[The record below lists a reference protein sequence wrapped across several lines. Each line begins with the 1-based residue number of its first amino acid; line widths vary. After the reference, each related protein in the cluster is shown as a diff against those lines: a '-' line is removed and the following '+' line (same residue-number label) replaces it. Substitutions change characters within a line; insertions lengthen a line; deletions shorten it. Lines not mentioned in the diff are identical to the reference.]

1 MMRMTRRPTMS
12 TLLIF
17 ALAGAV
23 GGSLGLGL
31 GLLVVG
37 FAFWFLL
44 LAAIPVGAAVTGVIA
59 TWLTIALRWVLRDRT
74 PAWPWRSVALW
85 GLGSPPIAYA
95 TILVSP
101 SVHDNLVIDG
111 ALVLS
116 RASTPPAPSSSATG
130 SSRATHP
137 RPACKSWGRGREEN
151 VRMAPIDYIRATRLL
166 VLTPSSPW
174 CRSCSMET
182 NLRVSSAKI

>member
-111 ALVLS
+111 ALVVSGCALIGVIEAYLVWP
-116 RASTPPAPSSSATG
+116 RAVTREHAA
-130 SSRATHP
+130 RAFLQ
-137 RPACKSWGRGREEN
+137 RYRQ
-151 VRMAPIDYIRATRLL
+151 L
-166 VLTPSSPW
+166 
-174 CRSCSMET
+174 
-182 NLRVSSAKI
+182 